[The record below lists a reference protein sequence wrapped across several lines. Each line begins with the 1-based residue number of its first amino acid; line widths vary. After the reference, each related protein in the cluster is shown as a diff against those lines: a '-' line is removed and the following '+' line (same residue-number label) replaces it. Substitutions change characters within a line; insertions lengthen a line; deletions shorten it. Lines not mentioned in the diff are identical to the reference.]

1 MPPDSTQIRQVII
14 DLLRIAK
21 VAMPADLQ
29 AQDARILA
37 AQRLVASLD
46 AEADAVWDD
55 IAEGL
60 DLFLQE
66 DFAPATRP
74 EAISAI
80 LRDWLVGHG
89 YLPPVPAIEERH

>member
-1 MPPDSTQIRQVII
+1 MARDNARVRKVLV

-21 VAMPADLQ
+21 VAMPRHLQ
-29 AQDARILA
+29 AQDIRLA
-37 AQRLVASLD
+37 AAEELIAALD
-46 AEADAVWDD
+46 AEPDAD

-66 DFAPATRP
+66 EFAPATRP

-89 YLPPVPAIEERH
+89 YLPTVPAIEDRH